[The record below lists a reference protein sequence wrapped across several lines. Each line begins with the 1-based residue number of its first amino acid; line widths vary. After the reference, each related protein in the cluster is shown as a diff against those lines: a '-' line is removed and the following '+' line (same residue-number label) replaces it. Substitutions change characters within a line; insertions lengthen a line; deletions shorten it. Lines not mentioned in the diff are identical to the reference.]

1 LSGDRPPKRIKSY
14 ISKDFRGFDIIAK
27 APRAVKSR
35 GRESNPKEMQGMTN
49 SILPNDN
56 NNDRIDRLE
65 TLMERL
71 INVNL
76 SNQEQIGFLAAT
88 LCDTR
93 QSIGGMGDR
102 MAHLE
107 TGQAETHRK
116 IDIILQHIT
125 GMGQP

>member
-1 LSGDRPPKRIKSY
+1 
-14 ISKDFRGFDIIAK
+14 
-27 APRAVKSR
+27 
-35 GRESNPKEMQGMTN
+35 MQGMTN

-65 TLMERL
+65 GLMERL

-76 SNQEQIGFLAAT
+76 ATQSQLGFLAGT
-88 LCDTR
+88 MQDTR
-93 QSIGGMGDR
+93 QNI
-102 MAHLE
+102 AHLE
-107 TGQAETHRK
+107 AGQAETNRKLAETDRK